1 MFFLNIRKNNSK
13 NNCNFDIMDFSAA
26 KDYIVERLV
35 TELPKTL
42 YYHGAHHTFD
52 VVKSVHSLSLGE
64 KLSNADFFVLLTAA
78 YFHDAGYIYKYERNE
93 PIAVRMAQDVLPGYD
108 YSDRQIKIIE
118 NIILATE
125 SAVQPTNVME
135 KIMCDADHDY
145 FGRHDYLKISVSL
158 RKEFAVYDKEY
169 SDIDWLKLQIKYL
182 EEKHQYY
189 TETALKTRQPMK
201 DAQLLKLKKS
211 LAKLVTV

>member
-1 MFFLNIRKNNSK
+1 
-13 NNCNFDIMDFSAA
+13 MDFSEA

-35 TELPKTL
+35 TELPKDL

-52 VVKSVHSLSLGE
+52 VVKSVHSLSIGE
-64 KLSNADFFVLLTAA
+64 KLSNADFFILLTAA

-93 PIAVRMAQDVLPGYD
+93 PIAVRMAQDVLPKFD
-108 YSDRQIKIIE
+108 YTDEQIKIIE

-125 SAVQPTNVME
+125 SAVQPQTPLE
-135 KIMCDADHDY
+135 RIMCDADHDY

-158 RKEFAVYDKEY
+158 RKEFAVYDKVY
-169 SDIDWLKLQIKYL
+169 SDIEWLTLQIKYL

-189 TETALKTRQPMK
+189 TKTAIATRQPMK
-201 DAQLLKLKKS
+201 EAQLVKLKAS
-211 LAKLVTV
+211 LKKLVTA

>member
-1 MFFLNIRKNNSK
+1 
-13 NNCNFDIMDFSAA
+13 MDFSEA

-52 VVKSVHSLSLGE
+52 VVKSVHSLALGE

-93 PIAVRMAQDVLPGYD
+93 PIAVRMAQDVLPGFE
-108 YSDRQIKIIE
+108 YSDEQIKTIE

-125 SAVQPTNVME
+125 SAVQPTNILE

-145 FGRHDYLKISVSL
+145 FGRHDYVKIAVSL
-158 RKEFAVYDKEY
+158 RKELAIFEREY
-169 SDIDWLKLQIKYL
+169 SDIEWLTMQINYL
-182 EEKHQYY
+182 ENKHQYY
-189 TETALKTRQPMK
+189 TPTAIKTRQHMK
-201 DAQLLKLKKS
+201 DAQLLKLKTS
-211 LAKLVTV
+211 LKKLETA